1 MRAMP
6 GPKMALVVGLAGG
19 LCVSSPAFA
28 NKKQEKQPTASKAA
42 PPPAAAAAGPE
53 TGPEQPEILTE
64 GPEIPTTE
72 KTSQVD
78 LASLVTSAAKS
89 VTTVQEAPAIVTVI
103 TSEEI
108 RRRGFRTVTDAMVDV
123 PGWGHWAGE
132 GHSVFTP
139 LTRGTP
145 LSALFLRDGV
155 SLSSPFDQTNGYHYV
170 MPIETIKRIEMVT
183 GPGGVLWGANSF
195 LGIMNIINKDAED
208 VDGVEVS
215 ASYGD
220 FEGNRSTFKAYGMLG
235 KALAGGKLKIFQH
248 ISYENFIG
256 EEYTMQQNVLS
267 SPAPQPN
274 GPIFYGP
281 TLASEIPRST
291 IVNIDGKLSAGPISV
306 IYSFP
311 IVELHLPTTFPST
324 VAHTG
329 LPDNVA
335 ANEIPGV
342 AAGAPRP
349 YNPTTKTDPLGAA
362 RDHQV
367 PWFERYGIAE
377 YKSRFVEDRLGINVK
392 GYWVELMRNFP
403 YFGIFTPS
411 ALLPGGLTMRMHQD
425 VRRYGGSADTDFQIS
440 PKLRMIAGFES
451 FYEQDKNSF
460 LDFIG
465 PYDADPMSPT
475 YGRQDS
481 TKLPF
486 YCAPGATSIDGG
498 VSPKGIQPGCKVP
511 FVFDGDRS
519 IIAGFVNGQVRPHP
533 KFVLDAGVRGQR
545 AYGANPYSTQV
556 LVSGAAVWNFLPDWH
571 LKLNYAEGFRPPTFI
586 AQNGNGAAVNYA
598 GSPNM
603 VPESSQA
610 AQGEINARL
619 LRNVRRVR
627 ELALRWD
634 YAYTLLDK
642 VIVVQD
648 GRWANTGKRAIHS
661 GEFLAK
667 LYLRGDHAVSF
678 GYSYNHITTEDRG
691 TLQSLPNHWFTAGAV
706 FSLIKDRLDVN
717 SNLQVIGALEDPN
730 RLPNPTGVG
739 PLPGLRPANNSDAS
753 LDRIAATGLLNV
765 GLRVR
770 NLLNSHLD
778 LTANVYNVLNQR
790 WFYADGFNE
799 RSPRLE
805 LQPLQG
811 PGISAFGSAIVKF

>member
-1 MRAMP
+1 MRRMS
-6 GPKMALVVGLAGG
+6 GPRIALVVGLAGS
-19 LCVSSPAFA
+19 LSLSAPALA
-28 NKKQEKQPTASKAA
+28 NKKQEKQPTATKAA
-42 PPPAAAAAGPE
+42 PAAAPGAPE
-53 TGPEQPEILTE
+53 AGPEQPEILTE
-64 GPEIPTTE
+64 DPTIPTE
-72 KTSQVD
+72 KQSAADIGSIVM
-78 LASLVTSAAKS
+78 SAAKA
-89 VTTVQEAPAIVTVI
+89 VTTVQEAPSIVTVI
-103 TSEEI
+103 TSEDI
-108 RRRGFRTVTDAMVDV
+108 KRRGFRTVTDLMVDV
-123 PGWGHWAGE
+123 PGWGHWPGE

-155 SLSSPFDQTNGYHYV
+155 SLSSPFDQSSSYQWV
-170 MPIETIKRIEMVT
+170 MPVETIKRVEVVT

-215 ASYGD
+215 AGYGD
-220 FEGNRSTFKAYGMLG
+220 GQGYKSAFKAYGMFG
-235 KALAGGKLKIFQH
+235 KVLAGGKLKIFQH
-248 ISYENFIG
+248 VSYENFVG

-281 TLASEIPRST
+281 LLTSDIPRSSV
-291 IVNIDGKLSAGPISV
+291 INIDGKYSAGPVSL

-324 VAHTG
+324 VVHQGQPATVG
-329 LPDNVA
+329 SST
-335 ANEIPGV
+335 EIPGV
-342 AAGAPRP
+342 SAGAQRP
-349 YNPTTKTDPLGAA
+349 YNPTSQTDPLGGAK
-362 RDHQV
+362 DHQV
-367 PWFERYGIAE
+367 PWFERYGIVE
-377 YKSRFVEDRLGINVK
+377 YKSRFVDDRLGLNVK

-411 ALLPGGLTMRMHQD
+411 ALLPGGLTFRMHQD
-425 VRRYGGSADTDFQIS
+425 VRRYGGSFDTDYQIN
-440 PKLRMIAGFES
+440 PKFRVIAGFES
-451 FYEQDKNSF
+451 FYEQDKNSS

-465 PYDADPMSPT
+465 PYDADPMSPNF
-475 YGRQDS
+475 GRQDS
-481 TKLPF
+481 SKLPF
-486 YCAPGATSIDGG
+486 YCPPSDGIEGG
-498 VSPKGIQPGCKVP
+498 VTPKGIKPGCEVT

-519 IIAGFVNGQVRPHP
+519 IVAGFVNGQLRPHP
-533 KFVLDAGVRGQR
+533 KVVFDAGVRGQR
-545 AYGANPYSTQV
+545 AYGSNPYDTQV

-603 VPESSQA
+603 VPESSKA

-661 GEFLAK
+661 GEFLGK
-667 LYLRGDHAVSF
+667 LYLRGDHALSF

-706 FSLIKDRLDVN
+706 FNVVKDRLDLN
-717 SNLQVIGALEDPN
+717 TNLQVIGALEDPD
-730 RLPNPTGVG
+730 RLPNPAGTG

-753 LDRIAATGLLNV
+753 LDRIAATSLLQVGFRVRGLLN
-765 GLRVR
+765 
-770 NLLNSHLD
+770 NHLD
-778 LTANVYNVLNQR
+778 LAGNVYNLLNQR

-805 LQPLQG
+805 LQPLPG
-811 PGISAFGSAIVKF
+811 PGISAFASAILKY

>member
-1 MRAMP
+1 MRRMS
-6 GPKMALVVGLAGG
+6 GPRIALVVGLAGS
-19 LCVSSPAFA
+19 LSLSAPALA
-28 NKKQEKQPTASKAA
+28 NKKQEKQPTATKAA
-42 PPPAAAAAGPE
+42 PAAAPGAPE
-53 TGPEQPEILTE
+53 AGPEQPEILTE
-64 GPEIPTTE
+64 DPTIPTE
-72 KTSQVD
+72 KQSAADIGSIVM
-78 LASLVTSAAKS
+78 SAAKA
-89 VTTVQEAPAIVTVI
+89 VTTVQEAPSIVTVI
-103 TSEEI
+103 TSEDI
-108 RRRGFRTVTDAMVDV
+108 KRRGFRTVTDLMVDV
-123 PGWGHWAGE
+123 PGWGHWPGE

-155 SLSSPFDQTNGYHYV
+155 SLSSPFDQSSSYQWV
-170 MPIETIKRIEMVT
+170 MPVETIKRVEVVT

-215 ASYGD
+215 AGYGD
-220 FEGNRSTFKAYGMLG
+220 GQGYKSAFKAYGMFG
-235 KALAGGKLKIFQH
+235 KVLAGGKLKIFQH
-248 ISYENFIG
+248 VSYENFVG

-281 TLASEIPRST
+281 LLTSDIPRSSV
-291 IVNIDGKLSAGPISV
+291 INIDGKYSAGPVSL

-324 VAHTG
+324 VVHQGQPATVG
-329 LPDNVA
+329 SST
-335 ANEIPGV
+335 EIPGV
-342 AAGAPRP
+342 SAGAQRP
-349 YNPTTKTDPLGAA
+349 YNPTSQTDSLGGAK
-362 RDHQV
+362 DHQV
-367 PWFERYGIAE
+367 PWFERYGIVE
-377 YKSRFVEDRLGINVK
+377 YKSRFVDDRLGLNVK

-411 ALLPGGLTMRMHQD
+411 ALLPGGLTFRMHQD
-425 VRRYGGSADTDFQIS
+425 VRRYGGSFDTDYQIN
-440 PKLRMIAGFES
+440 PKFRVIAGFES
-451 FYEQDKNSF
+451 FYEQDKNSS

-465 PYDADPMSPT
+465 PYDADPMSPNF
-475 YGRQDS
+475 GRQDS
-481 TKLPF
+481 SKLPF
-486 YCAPGATSIDGG
+486 YCPPSDGIEGG
-498 VSPKGIQPGCKVP
+498 VTPKGIKPGCEVT

-519 IIAGFVNGQVRPHP
+519 IVAGFVNGQLRPHP
-533 KFVLDAGVRGQR
+533 KVVFDAGVRGQR
-545 AYGANPYSTQV
+545 AYGSNPYDTQV

-603 VPESSQA
+603 VPESSKA

-661 GEFLAK
+661 GEFLGK
-667 LYLRGDHAVSF
+667 LYLRGDHALSF

-706 FSLIKDRLDVN
+706 FNVVKDRLDLN
-717 SNLQVIGALEDPN
+717 TNLQVIGALEDPD
-730 RLPNPTGVG
+730 RLPNPAGTG

-753 LDRIAATGLLNV
+753 LDRIAATSLLQVGFRVRGLLN
-765 GLRVR
+765 
-770 NLLNSHLD
+770 NHLD
-778 LTANVYNVLNQR
+778 LAGNVYNLLNQR

-805 LQPLQG
+805 LQPLPG
-811 PGISAFGSAIVKF
+811 PGISAFASAILKY